1 MDTIYQHLLDVLNS
15 FDYTSSFSI
24 QGSKRDKVKK
34 LQNELCDALKS
45 SISSMTWET
54 EHNMSSN
61 YNDSADIFGWNNE
74 TQVIIE
80 LDTTRADQV
89 AKKMLSR
96 FYYCF
101 DTPTIYVS
109 LLYPGTKKMNVHECE
124 KYFKYGKKIL
134 AGINKN
140 ALFVGIILE
149 QVEGMLSVNLTV

>member
-1 MDTIYQHLLDVLNS
+1 MDKIYQQLLDIFNS
-15 FDYTSSFSI
+15 FDFTSSFSI
-24 QGSKRDKVKK
+24 QGSKRDKVKR
-34 LQNELCDALKS
+34 LQNELCDVLKS
-45 SISSMTWET
+45 SIRSMTWET
-54 EHNMSSN
+54 EHNLSFN
-61 YNDSADIFGWNNE
+61 YNDSADIFGLNNE

-101 DTPTIYVS
+101 DTPTIYIS

-134 AGINKN
+134 AGINKKTM
-140 ALFVGIILE
+140 FVGIILE
-149 QVEGMLSVNLTV
+149 QVGETLSVKLTV

>member
-1 MDTIYQHLLDVLNS
+1 MNKIYQQLLNVLES
-15 FDYTSSFSI
+15 FDYTRSFSI
-24 QGSKRDKVKK
+24 QGSKREKVKK
-34 LQNELCDALKS
+34 LQNDLCGALKS
-45 SISSMTWET
+45 AIRSMIWET
-54 EHNMSSN
+54 EHNLSFD
-61 YNDSADIFGWNNE
+61 YNDSADIFGWDDK

-101 DTPTIYVS
+101 DTPTIYIS
-109 LLYPGTKKMNVHECE
+109 LLYPGTKRMNVHECE

-140 ALFVGIILE
+140 TMFVGIILE
-149 QVEGMLSVNLTV
+149 QVEETLSIKLTV

>member
-45 SISSMTWET
+45 SIRSMTWET

-149 QVEGMLSVNLTV
+149 QVEETLSIKLSI

>member
-1 MDTIYQHLLDVLNS
+1 MDKIYQQLLDILDS

-34 LQNELCDALKS
+34 LQNDLCGALES
-45 SISSMTWET
+45 TIRSMIWET
-54 EHNMSSN
+54 EHNLSFD
-61 YNDSADIFGWNNE
+61 YNDSADIFGSNNNA
-74 TQVIIE
+74 QVIIE

-124 KYFKYGKKIL
+124 KYFKYGKKLL

-140 ALFVGIILE
+140 TMFVGIILD
-149 QVEGMLSVNLTV
+149 QVEEALSIKLTV